1 VETQHED
8 EPREVRF
15 LIGSGDPEELA
26 ARQDA
31 GQADEVT
38 FLAGPP
44 RSALDI
50 ADELEREQA
59 AARAAQEAED

>member
-15 LIGSGDPEELA
+15 FVGSGSLEELA
-26 ARQDA
+26 RQQDA
-31 GQADEVT
+31 EQADEVT
-38 FLAGPP
+38 FVVGPP

-59 AARAAQEAED
+59 AARAAQETED